1 MTVKINPILERL
13 TAELAKLPGIG
24 RRSAE
29 RLAFHL
35 LYQSEKDAMQ
45 LALAIRDVKKKLR
58 RCSICFNMDQVD
70 PCSICAD
77 PERDHATVCVV
88 ETLRDLLALEETG
101 EYGGVYHV
109 LTGHIAPLEQVAPDD
124 LSIDALLARVREGGI
139 REVILGT
146 SPDFEGDTTASHI
159 AKLLRSERVR
169 VTELARGLPSGGRV
183 EYMSKSILSDAI
195 RGRRPA
201 QTS

>member
-1 MTVKINPILERL
+1 MKINPILERL
-13 TAELAKLPGIG
+13 TSELAKLPGIG

-35 LYQSEKDAMQ
+35 LYEEEKEAMQ

-58 RCSICFNMDQVD
+58 RCSTCFNMDERD
-70 PCSICAD
+70 PCGICAD
-77 PERDHATVCVV
+77 SERDHATICVV
-88 ETLRDLLALEETG
+88 ETIRDLIALEETD
-101 EYGGVYHV
+101 EFNGVYHV
-109 LTGHIAPLEQVAPDD
+109 LMGHIAPLEQKGPED
-124 LSIDALLARVREGGI
+124 LSIDALLARVRKGGV

-146 SPDFEGDTTASHI
+146 NPDFEGDTTAAHI
-159 AKLLRSERVR
+159 GKLLEGEPVKVSQ
-169 VTELARGLPSGGRV
+169 LGRGLPSGGRV

-201 QTS
+201 RG